1 MKETML
7 TAGGLATVLAFVIGV
22 SAPALAAD
30 KELLDILLANGAIDQ
45 EQYDRLLAKE
55 EIEKADVEEVVT
67 TLDSSGF
74 RVKSS
79 DGDYS
84 IKIGTRLHAEM
95 STHRGSLPDGIAP
108 VNGSELR
115 RARIETSG
123 TFHDNWNWAAEV
135 DIADNLTAVKDFWLG
150 YTTADGTK
158 LSFGSQKQPY
168 SLVVEMS
175 SNDIPFIERSIDN
188 FILLPFADRAVG
200 LRAEKS
206 GKNWFAA
213 GGVFG
218 ETVNPNITDD
228 DEGWGISGRFV
239 YSPIIEDGQVLHLG
253 LRAMKRAPSSAD
265 PSYRIRDETT
275 HMSSLRIID
284 TGTIDD
290 VDSNTLA
297 GFEAAYALG
306 PFSVVGEY
314 TALET
319 DRIGQPTL
327 NFDSWSVYGTWSITG
342 ESRADA
348 YRIDSGEFKRL
359 KPGADFNP
367 ANGTWGAWELA
378 LRYATIDL
386 NDGDIVGGEEDVV
399 TTGLNWYM
407 NNNVRLMVE
416 WSRIVGTDGTTE
428 LRDAA
433 EGLNIYQFRAQYTF

>member
-1 MKETML
+1 MKKFLLHVM
-7 TAGGLATVLAFVIGV
+7 GSGLVLAVLT
-22 SAPALAAD
+22 SAAAPAFAAD

-45 EQYDRLLAKE
+45 AQYDRLIQKDE
-55 EIEKADVEEVVT
+55 VEKADVDEVVMS
-67 TLDSSGF
+67 LNSSGF
-74 RVKSS
+74 RAKSS

-84 IKIGTRLHAEM
+84 IKIGTRLHSEI
-95 STHRGSLPDGIAP
+95 STHRGDLPDGIQP

-123 TFHDNWNWAAEV
+123 TFHGNMSWAGEL
-135 DIADNLTAVKDFWLG
+135 DFADDRTAVKDFWLG
-150 YTTADGTK
+150 YQTEGGTK
-158 LSFGSQKQPY
+158 LTFGSQKQPY

-200 LRAEKS
+200 FRAEKS
-206 GKNWFAA
+206 GKHWFAA

-228 DEGWGISGRFV
+228 DEGWGISGRYV
-239 YSPIIEDGQVLHLG
+239 YSPIIEDDQVLHLG
-253 LRAMKRAPSSAD
+253 VRAMVRTPSDAD

-275 HMSSLRIID
+275 HMSGLRIVD
-284 TGTIDD
+284 TGVITD
-290 VDSNTLA
+290 VDKNTLA
-297 GFEAAYALG
+297 GVEAAYATG

-314 TALET
+314 TSLQT
-319 DRIGQPTL
+319 DRIGLPSL

-342 ESRADA
+342 ESRAA
-348 YRIDSGEFKRL
+348 SYRIDSGEFKRL
-359 KPGADFNP
+359 KPGAEFDP
-367 ANGTWGAWELA
+367 SNGNWGAWELA
-378 LRYATIDL
+378 MRYATINL
-386 NDGDIVGGEEDVV
+386 NDLDVTGGEEDVL
-399 TTGLNWYM
+399 TTGLNWYL

-416 WSRIVGTDGTTE
+416 WSRIVGTDRSTE